1 MLNSNLQDTKASI
14 LEEAASYD
22 YQMPILMDETQL
34 IGEAL
39 EITRKIGRAHV

>member
-22 YQMPILMDETQL
+22 YQMPILMDETQVNIAFEVIKDL
-34 IGEAL
+34 KSL
-39 EITRKIGRAHV
+39 